1 MMAIIVI
8 VQSLMIICKISGAW
22 NLPWTQVFIP
32 LYILLSILVG
42 GLFQLWY
49 ARRQINVDKRLEEI
63 KEEIRKERESENK

>member
-1 MMAIIVI
+1 MMEIIVI

-22 NLPWTQVFIP
+22 NLPWAQVFIP
-32 LYILLSILVG
+32 LYILLPILVG
-42 GLFQLWY
+42 GLFQLWH